1 MQKNELESFRSLVS
15 GQGYSEESYKESTD
29 EDGDTHFEW
38 ETEVKVIGV
47 SFYDEEEGEPIV
59 LFAAKKGVCGAT
71 QQGFHFAHE
80 VFAQL
85 QKELE

>member
-1 MQKNELESFRSLVS
+1 LVS

-29 EDGDTHFEW
+29 EDGDTLRMVHGSES
-38 ETEVKVIGV
+38 IGV
-47 SFYDEEEGEPIV
+47 SLYNEEEGEPIV